1 MLPKPHLR
9 DLVTARGVVAFCFI
23 AAVTAC
29 AGPSTTV
36 DQVWTSPVA
45 RAEPPLQKVA
55 TIFITDNLTMRHA
68 GEDRLA
74 RDLAAR
80 GVTATPAYAIFRDG
94 AQTEQELPAI
104 KAKLREMGY
113 DGVVTMRIVDREQQ
127 LEAVPGTFDAYW
139 GYWGGG
145 YWGGPG
151 WGAYSPGYLY
161 TETIYKIETAAYS
174 LRDGRLVWSAVTRT
188 VDPTNADEMV
198 EQTTQLVAGQLV
210 GSGLAG

>member
-1 MLPKPHLR
+1 M
-9 DLVTARGVVAFCFI
+9 TARRVVAFVFI

-45 RAEPPLQKVA
+45 RAEPPLQKVV
-55 TIFITDNLTMRHA
+55 TIFIADNLTMRHE
-68 GEDRLA
+68 GEDQLA

-80 GVTATPAYAIFRDG
+80 GVTATPAYAIFRNG
-94 AQTEQELPAI
+94 AKTEQDLPAM

-113 DGVVTMRIVDREQQ
+113 DGVVTMRVVDREQQ
-127 LEAVPGTFDAYW
+127 LESVPATFDAYW
-139 GYWGGG
+139 GYWGWG

-151 WGAYSPGYLY
+151 FGGYSPGYVY
-161 TETIYKIETAAYS
+161 TETVYRLETAAYS
-174 LRDGRLVWSAVTRT
+174 LSDGRLLWSAVTRT

-198 EQTTQLVAGQLV
+198 EETTQIIAGELI